1 MRAPDE
7 VEDVVTREIIGKAIA
22 IHRVLGPGLL
32 ESVYEYF
39 LARELRGAGLRV
51 EQQRSMPVEYGGE
64 IVDLGFRPDLIVNGE
79 VIVEAKAV
87 QKLGPIHDAQLL
99 SYLRLTGIQRG
110 LLINFHE
117 YRLTDGI
124 KRLSLT
130 KKG

>member
-1 MRAPDE
+1 M
-7 VEDVVTREIIGKAIA
+7 
-22 IHRVLGPGLL
+22 
-32 ESVYEYF
+32 
-39 LARELRGAGLRV
+39 
-51 EQQRSMPVEYGGE
+51 
-64 IVDLGFRPDLIVNGE
+64 NGE